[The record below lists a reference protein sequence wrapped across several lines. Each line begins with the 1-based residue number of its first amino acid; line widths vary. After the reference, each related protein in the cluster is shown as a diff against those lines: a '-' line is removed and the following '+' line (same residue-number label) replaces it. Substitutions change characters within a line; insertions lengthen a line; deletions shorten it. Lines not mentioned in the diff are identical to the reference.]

1 MSFRQRV
8 ERVTDHHYVL
18 PRLGTMRVEV
28 HAFLSPALLAQTG
41 EALWQQAAQAAAYPG
56 MIGFYL
62 MPDTHLGYGI
72 PVGGVA
78 VTEDVIIQA
87 GSGYDISCGVLFLQV
102 PELTAADVADEDQRR
117 RWIRA
122 VETRIATGVGSHR
135 PRHMPRVSESDVEEI
150 FRYGAKALGVSAEL
164 CERQFIAIDDAA
176 LDTDRIA
183 RARDKAQPQLGS
195 VGGGNHFV
203 EMQVDRDDGSVWVMI
218 HCGSRGYGWQTANH
232 YFYEG
237 AQLRGLP
244 KNRREESWLR
254 ADEPLGR
261 EYWAHHNSAAN
272 YAVANRHVIVRGV
285 QQALEDVFFATGEVF
300 YEISHNLVQQ
310 ETLVLPDGSSKRGF
324 VHRKGATRA
333 FPAGHPDLV
342 GTQWETTGHPCLV
355 PGSMREGA
363 AILFPLAGAYRS
375 GCSVNHG
382 AGRVLARGQAKRDLA
397 PLQADIDR
405 EMRSLTRTL
414 GGVPIRGIV
423 GNTERTPLDECGHV
437 YKDLDEVLRVL
448 EAEGIAEVA
457 HRLYPVANI
466 KGAE

>member
-8 ERVTDHHYVL
+8 ERVTDNHYVL
-18 PRLGTMRVEV
+18 PRVGPMRVEV
-28 HAFLSPALLAQTG
+28 HAFLSPALLAQTD
-41 EALWQQAAQAAAYPG
+41 EQLWQQAAHAAAYPG
-56 MIGFYL
+56 MMGFYL

-78 VTEDVIIQA
+78 VTDDVIIQA

-135 PRHMPRVSESDVEEI
+135 PRHMPRFAESEVEEI
-150 FRYGAKALGVSAEL
+150 FRYGAKALGVAAEL
-164 CERQFIAIDDAA
+164 CERQFIAIDEAA
-176 LDTDRIA
+176 LDTDRIS

-195 VGGGNHFV
+195 VGGGNHFI

-232 YFYEG
+232 YFYAG
-237 AQLRGLP
+237 AELRGLP

-310 ETLVLPDGSSKRGF
+310 ETLVLPDGSTKRGF

-342 GTQWETTGHPCLV
+342 GTEWETTGHPCLV

-363 AILFPLAGAYRS
+363 AILFPLEGAYRS

-397 PLQADIDR
+397 PLQGDIDR
-405 EMRSLTRTL
+405 EMRNITRTL

-423 GNTERTPLDECGHV
+423 GNTEHTPLDECGHV

-466 KGAE
+466 KGTD